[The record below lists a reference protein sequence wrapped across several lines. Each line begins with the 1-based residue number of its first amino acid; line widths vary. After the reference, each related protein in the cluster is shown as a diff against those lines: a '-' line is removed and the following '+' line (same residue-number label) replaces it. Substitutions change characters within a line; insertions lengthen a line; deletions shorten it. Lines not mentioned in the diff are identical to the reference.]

1 MFLIPGL
8 PSNPKLFTD
17 DTSFSPVPCYR
28 YTSANEL
35 NNDLLK
41 IRNSTYQWK
50 MQASTQAQE
59 VIFSRN
65 IKKPNHP
72 ALTFNN
78 NQRNQTPY
86 YRHLAVFLDDKL
98 NFFVR
103 KQVLSKFI
111 KGTLS
116 GLRQFLAT
124 ENPLKMMEN
133 LFYFFLKALFLLKI
147 FKFLS

>member
-17 DTSFSPVPCYR
+17 DTSFSPVLCYR
-28 YTSANEL
+28 NTSANEL

-41 IRNSTYQWK
+41 IRNW
-50 MQASTQAQE
+50 TQAQE

-72 ALTFNN
+72 ALIFNN

-98 NFFVR
+98 NVFVR
-103 KQVLSKFI
+103 NKFYQNSLKGHSQV
-111 KGTLS
+111 
-116 GLRQFLAT
+116 
-124 ENPLKMMEN
+124 
-133 LFYFFLKALFLLKI
+133 
-147 FKFLS
+147 